1 MQLADL
7 ELYLKAPMEVASNE
21 QLYNVVAKAKFRLDI
36 ERPLKG
42 ELLALHMLLDI
53 YCRVLKEQLRWYPK
67 DWGLKRRWFNMIV
80 VKASVYFTT
89 GELKDFDGTWSLRPW
104 DDNIDGSIKLPFV
117 LEERAI

>member
-7 ELYLKAPMEVASNE
+7 ELYLKAPMEVASHE

-53 YCRVLKEQLRWYPK
+53 YCRVLKEQLKWYPK
-67 DWGLKRRWFNMIV
+67 DWVLKRRWFNMIV